1 MADPQNL
8 LVPGPPHSLFST
20 HTPHNP
26 SPLSS
31 SLPPLLSQGG
41 GGNPL
46 ANIGGLME
54 NMRKAQEEAAK
65 VQAELSA
72 AEFEGFSSCE
82 TVRVVMTGAQEPRSV
97 DITEEAYAQG
107 SEALAALVTE
117 AMKDAHGK
125 SVNGM
130 KARMREMASSLGL
143 PGMPGGM

>member
-1 MADPQNL
+1 
-8 LVPGPPHSLFST
+8 
-20 HTPHNP
+20 
-26 SPLSS
+26 
-31 SLPPLLSQGG
+31 
-41 GGNPL
+41 
-46 ANIGGLME
+46 ME